1 MRKSLPIRFVL
12 PLLMLMVLAPVWAD
26 VPTVKV
32 EARTVA
38 LTHPAEATLEAVRQ
52 ATLAAQ
58 VPGRIVAL
66 NVDAG
71 DRVAK
76 GQVLLRID
84 AAEAAQAVAGA
95 EAGIAQA
102 QANQINAKAAYER
115 TKSLVE
121 RKFVSQSALDQAKAV
136 SDAAEA
142 QLRAARAGRG
152 QAATVQGY
160 TTIVAPLAGLV
171 AARHVEAGEMAQP
184 GRQLVTVYDPAAM
197 RAVVD
202 VPQQRLG
209 SLAGVGG
216 GGQLKARVELPES
229 GRWLDAAG
237 VTVLPAADPRT
248 HTVRVRVDLPAGS
261 QGLVPGMFARVHFT
275 TGESSRIALP
285 ASAIL
290 RRGELTGVYI
300 ADGKGGFALR
310 QIRAGEALADGGVE
324 VLAGLAGGV
333 DVALDPVQAGIVA
346 RGAGAATAR

>member
-1 MRKSLPIRFVL
+1 MLKYSLVRLLSISFAFVMAGAAHGELVTMR
-12 PLLMLMVLAPVWAD
+12 
-26 VPTVKV
+26 V
-32 EARTVA
+32 EPRAVA
-38 LTHPAEATLEAVRQ
+38 LTHPAEATLEAVHQ

-102 QANQINAKAAYER
+102 QANQINAKAAWER

-121 RKFVSQSALDQAKAV
+121 RKFVSQSALDQTKATF
-136 SDAAEA
+136 DAAEA

-160 TTIVAPLAGLV
+160 TTIVAPMAGLV
-171 AARHVEAGEMAQP
+171 AARHVEPGEMAQP
-184 GRQLVTVYDPAAM
+184 GRQLITVYDPAAM

-209 SLAGVGG
+209 GLAGGP
-216 GGQLKARVELPES
+216 LKARIELPES
-229 GRWLDAAG
+229 GRWVDAAS

-248 HTVRVRVDLPAGS
+248 HTVRVRVDLPANAE
-261 QGLVPGMFARVHFT
+261 GLVPGMFARVHFT
-275 TGESSRIALP
+275 TGEGSRIALP
-285 ASAIL
+285 TSAIL
-290 RRGELTGVYI
+290 RRGELTGVYV

-310 QIRAGEALADGGVE
+310 QIRAGEALADGSIE
-324 VLAGLAGGV
+324 VLAGLAGGEE
-333 DVALDPVQAGIVA
+333 VALDAVQAGLVV
-346 RGAGAATAR
+346 RGSRAAATR